1 MDVAEAR
8 MKRTLLIGLCTLVSL
23 SATTAGSVQ
32 IESGAGLCLDVHA
45 PCQKKNGCK
54 VQVWE
59 CGGEQQQQW
68 TIDKGEIRSGALNT
82 EY

>member
-1 MDVAEAR
+1 MPVVRRGGGSADETD
-8 MKRTLLIGLCTLVSL
+8 TLNTVGSIQ
-23 SATTAGSVQ
+23 SVQ
-32 IESGAGLCLDVHA
+32 IESGVGLCLDVHA
-45 PCQKKNGCK
+45 PCQKENGCK

-68 TIDKGEIRSGALNT
+68 TIDKGEIRNGALNT